1 MKLVISVVQDKDA
14 GGLLTALM
22 QKGYRATKMASTGGF
37 LREGN
42 STIFLGIEEE
52 KVEEVIA
59 IIKERCH
66 MREQYINPA
75 PYAPSAPGTYIPYP
89 MKVEIGGAMIF
100 VIPIDRWERV

>member
-1 MKLVISVVQDKDA
+1 MKLVIAVVQDKDA
-14 GGLLTALM
+14 ETLLATLI
-22 QKGYRATKMASTGGF
+22 QRGYRATKMASTGGF

-42 STIFLGIEEE
+42 STIFLGTEEE

-59 IIKERCH
+59 IIRERCH

-89 MKVEIGGAMIF
+89 MKVEIGGATIF
-100 VIPIDRWERV
+100 VVPIDRWERV